1 MDCGA
6 DLISYG
12 MGERSI
18 LEIAQALDGGI
29 DVKDITYVAGTCFK
43 TKQIETVYDC
53 EMLPSYEEIRED
65 KKRFA
70 ESFYRQYCSTDPF
83 SGKRLAERY
92 GTVYVVQ
99 NPPAKPL
106 RWMRCTACPT
116 AGPGIHPTIR
126 RGACPLCLR

>member
-43 TKQIETVYDC
+43 TKQIEDG
-53 EMLPSYEEIRED
+53 L
-65 KKRFA
+65 
-70 ESFYRQYCSTDPF
+70 
-83 SGKRLAERY
+83 RLRDA
-92 GTVYVVQ
+92 
-99 NPPAKPL
+99 AL
-106 RWMRCTACPT
+106 
-116 AGPGIHPTIR
+116 
-126 RGACPLCLR
+126 L